1 MRLPR
6 CDSPTVGACR
16 AVVLRQPQKRNML
29 LNVHSYNSL
38 CYGTMPI
45 ADLVSKAAALGYAVL
60 PLTDMN
66 TTMGAADFVVECQR
80 KGVRPVL
87 GVEFRNGNEL
97 LYVALAKNNAG
108 FAELNRFLTQHNL
121 NKQPYPETAPDWEQ
135 VFVIYPFGKRKTA
148 QLNENEFLGVRFSQ
162 LTKLYNCESFDKLV
176 AMQPVTFADADD
188 FQLHKCIRTIDEN
201 VLISRLEPAACAAP
215 DEILLSPERL
225 KTTFALYPQ
234 LIEHAERILEQCEI
248 NLDNSVKNK
257 RTFTGN
263 TYDDLELLRQKAFE
277 GMLYRYGTA
286 NKTAYRRVEKELDI
300 IERMGFCAYFL
311 IAWEIVQFA
320 IEQGFYHVGRG
331 SGANSVVAYCLK
343 ITDVDPIELDLYFE
357 RFLNPM
363 RSSPPDFDLDFSW
376 RDRDKVIKHIFDQYG
391 AEHVALLG
399 ATVTFQ
405 ESSICRELGKVFG
418 LPKGEIEQM
427 ERNPSAF
434 AQQSEIG
441 RNILTIAE
449 RIHDFPRQRSIHAGG
464 VLITEQPITDFAALD
479 LPPKGFPTTQYD
491 MYSAEKVGLVKIDI
505 LSQRGIAHIREAV
518 EMVERNRGV
527 HIDIHQVNALKED
540 ELVKRQLLKAETCGC
555 FYIESPGMRGLLRKL
570 RCSDYK
576 TLVAAS
582 SIIRPGVAHSGMM
595 REYIHRFHHPETVDY
610 KHPILKE
617 LLAETYGV
625 MIYQE
630 DVLKVGHYF
639 AGLDLAE
646 ADVLRRMMGHKMR
659 DKFEF
664 EQVTK
669 RFFDNCKAKGYP
681 DALVQELWRQI
692 ESFSGYSFSKA
703 HSASYAV
710 ESYQSLYL
718 KSHYPLEFQVAV
730 INNFGGFYQ
739 TWFYFN
745 EARRMGA
752 NIHLPCVNRSSYLTT
767 LNGRT
772 IFMGFVH
779 LQGLEQRFVERFI
792 AEREAR
798 GPFASLDDFVSR
810 VPFSLE
816 QLILLIRGGAFGF
829 TKKTK
834 AELLWQAHLNKS
846 QAKKEQPETLFKLE
860 NQHFEFPD
868 FKTSALQNAYDEIEL
883 YGFPVSLTWFDLLKT
898 NFRGELMAC
907 QMLHFVGQRYRML
920 GKLVTVKNF
929 RTCKGEP
936 MALATFVDA
945 TGEAFDTVLFPQVL
959 KAWPFHGDGVYL
971 LLGKITEEFG
981 QPSLEVEKMG
991 RLDYNTLE

>member
-1 MRLPR
+1 MI
-6 CDSPTVGACR
+6 A
-16 AVVLRQPQKRNML
+16 
-29 LNVHSYNSL
+29 VHSYNSL
-38 CYGTMPI
+38 CYGTIPI
-45 ADLVSKAAALGYAVL
+45 ADLVGRPAALGYDVV
-60 PLTDMN
+60 PLTDNN
-66 TTMGAADFVVECQR
+66 TTMGAADFVVECGR
-80 KGVRPVL
+80 KGVQPVL

-135 VFVIYPFGKRKTA
+135 VFVIYPFGKRKPNLLKA
-148 QLNENEFLGVRFSQ
+148 NEFLGVRFSQ
-162 LTKLYNCESFDKLV
+162 LTKLYNCESFEKLV
-176 AMQPVTFADADD
+176 AMQPVTFAEADD
-188 FQLHKCIRTIDEN
+188 FQLHQCMRAIDEN

-234 LIEHAERILEQCEI
+234 LIENTERILEECEI

-257 RTFTGN
+257 RTYTSN
-263 TYDDLELLRQKAFE
+263 VYDDRELLRKLAFD
-277 GMLYRYGTA
+277 GMAYRYGLHDK
-286 NKTAYRRVEKELDI
+286 NAYRRIEKELDI

-311 IAWEIVQFA
+311 IAWDIVRFA
-320 IEQGFYHVGRG
+320 IRQGFYHVGRG

-376 RDRDKVIKHIFDQYG
+376 RDRDKIIQYIFDKYG
-391 AEHVALLG
+391 PDHVALLS

-405 ESSICRELGKVFG
+405 DNSLCRELGKVFG
-418 LPKGEIEQM
+418 LPKGEIDQM
-427 ERNPSAF
+427 ERNPAAF
-434 AQQSEIG
+434 AQQSAIG
-441 RNILTIAE
+441 RNILAIAE
-449 RIHDFPRQRSIHAGG
+449 RIRDFPRQRSIHAGG
-464 VLITEQPITDFAALD
+464 VLITEEPITNFAALD

-491 MYSAEKVGLVKIDI
+491 MYSAEKLGFEKIDI

-518 EMVERNRGV
+518 EMVERSRGV
-527 HIDIHQVNALKED
+527 RIDIHQINALKQD
-540 ELVKRQLLKAETCGC
+540 ELIKRQLLKAETCGC

-595 REYIHRFHHPETVDY
+595 REYVNRFHHPDTVDY
-610 KHPILKE
+610 KHPVLKE

-659 DKFEF
+659 DKTEF

-681 DALVQELWRQI
+681 DDLVRELWRQI

-752 NIHLPCVNRSSYLTT
+752 KIHLPCINRSDYLTT

-779 LQGLEQRFVERFI
+779 LQGLEQQFVERFL
-792 AEREAR
+792 AERSAR
-798 GPFASLDDFVSR
+798 GPFASLENFISR
-810 VPFSLE
+810 VSFKIE
-816 QLILLIRGGAFGF
+816 QLVLLIRGGAFDF

-834 AELLWQAHLNKS
+834 SELLWQAHLSKS
-846 QAKKEQPETLFKLE
+846 DGKKEQPETLFQLE

-868 FKTSALQNAYDEIEL
+868 FKTNALQNAYDEMEL
-883 YGFPVSLTWFDLLKT
+883 YGFPVTLTWFDLLKT

-907 QMLHFVGQRYRML
+907 QMLNFVGKRYRML

-929 RTCKGEP
+929 RTSKGEP
-936 MALATFVDA
+936 MALATFIDA
-945 TGEAFDTVLFPQVL
+945 TGEAFDTVLFPQVF
-959 KAWPFHGDGVYL
+959 KNYPFQGDGVYL
-971 LLGKITEEFG
+971 LLGKVTEEFG
-981 QPSLEVEKMG
+981 QASLQVEKME
-991 RLDYNTLE
+991 RLGYKALC

>member
-1 MRLPR
+1 
-6 CDSPTVGACR
+6 
-16 AVVLRQPQKRNML
+16 
-29 LNVHSYNSL
+29 
-38 CYGTMPI
+38 MPI
-45 ADLVSKAAALGYAVL
+45 AELVTKAAALGYAVL
-60 PLTDMN
+60 PLTDIN
-66 TTMGAADFVVECQR
+66 TTMGAADFVFDCQK
-80 KGVRPVL
+80 KGIRPVI
-87 GVEFRNGNEL
+87 GAEFRNGNEL
-97 LYVALAKNNAG
+97 LYVALAKNDRG

-121 NKQPYPETAPDWEQ
+121 TKQPFPEIAPDWEQ
-135 VFVIYPFGKRKTA
+135 VFVIYPFGKRKPNM
-148 QLNENEFLGVRFSQ
+148 LKVNEFLGVRFSQ
-162 LTKLYNCESFDKLV
+162 LTKLYNCESFEKLV
-176 AMQPVTFADADD
+176 AMQPVTFAEEGD
-188 FQLHKCIRTIDEN
+188 FQLHQCMRAIDEN
-201 VLISRLEPAACAAP
+201 VLISRLEPTSCAAP
-215 DEILLSPERL
+215 DEIFLPVERL

-234 LIEHAERILEQCEI
+234 LVENAERILDECEI
-248 NLDNSVKNK
+248 TMNASVKNK
-257 RTFTGN
+257 RTFMGN
-263 TYDDLELLRQKAFE
+263 VYDDMELLRQKAFE
-277 GMLYRYGTA
+277 GMIYRYGTT
-286 NKTAYRRVEKELDI
+286 NKNAYRRIEKELDI

-311 IAWEIVQFA
+311 IASDIVDYA
-320 IEQGFYHVGRG
+320 MSQGFYHVGRG

-376 RDRDKVIKHIFDQYG
+376 RDRDKVIAYVFEKFG
-391 AEHVALLG
+391 REHVALLG

-405 ESSICRELGKVFG
+405 ENSLCRELGKVFG
-418 LPKGEIEQM
+418 LPKSEIDQM
-427 ERNPSAF
+427 ERNPQAYIC
-434 AQQSEIG
+434 QSEIG
-441 RNILTIAE
+441 RNILALAE
-449 RIHDFPRQRSIHAGG
+449 RLRDFPRQRSIHAGG
-464 VLITEQPITDFAALD
+464 VLITESPITDYTALD

-491 MYSAEKVGLVKIDI
+491 MYSAEKVGLIKIDI
-505 LSQRGIAHIREAV
+505 LSQRGIAHIRDAV
-518 EMVERNRGV
+518 EMVEHSRGIC
-527 HIDIHQVNALKED
+527 IDIHQINALKQD
-540 ELVKRQLLKAETCGC
+540 DLIRRQLLRAETCGC
-555 FYIESPGMRGLLRKL
+555 FYIESPAMRGLLRKL
-570 RCSDYK
+570 RCADYK

-582 SIIRPGVAHSGMM
+582 SIIRPGVARSGMM
-595 REYIHRFHHPETVDY
+595 REYINRFHHPETVDY
-610 KHPILKE
+610 KHPLLKE

-659 DKFEF
+659 DKSEF
-664 EQVTK
+664 EEVTK

-681 DALVQELWRQI
+681 DDLVRELWRQI

-752 NIHLPCVNRSSYLTT
+752 KIHLPCVNRSSYLTS

-779 LQGLEQRFVERFI
+779 LQGIEQQFVERFI
-792 AEREAR
+792 AEREAH
-798 GPFASLDDFVSR
+798 GPFTNLDNFIAR

-816 QLILLIRGGAFGF
+816 QLVLLIRGGAFDF

-846 QAKKEQPETLFKLE
+846 EGKKEQPETLFKLE
-860 NQHFEFPD
+860 NQYFEFPNFSID
-868 FKTSALQNAYDEIEL
+868 TLQNAYDEIEL

-898 NFRGELMAC
+898 KFRGELMAC
-907 QMLHFVGQRYRML
+907 QMLHFVGCHYRML
-920 GKLVTVKNF
+920 GKLVTVKYV
-929 RTCKGEP
+929 RTCKGET

-945 TGEAFDTVLFPQVL
+945 TGEAFDTVHFPKVL
-959 KAWPFHGDGVYL
+959 KTWPFQGDGVYL
-971 LLGKITEEFG
+971 LLGKVTEEFG
-981 QPSLEVEKMG
+981 QPSLEVEKME
-991 RLDYNTLE
+991 RLGYKVMQ

>member
-1 MRLPR
+1 
-6 CDSPTVGACR
+6 
-16 AVVLRQPQKRNML
+16 
-29 LNVHSYNSL
+29 
-38 CYGTMPI
+38 MPI
-45 ADLVSKAAALGYAVL
+45 ADLVGKAAAMGYSVL
-60 PLTDMN
+60 PLTDIN
-66 TTMGAADFVVECQR
+66 TTMGVADFVVECQR
-80 KGVRPVL
+80 KGVRPVV
-87 GVEFRNGNEL
+87 GVEVRNGNEL
-97 LYVALAKNNAG
+97 LYVALAKNNVG
-108 FAELNRFLTQHNL
+108 FAELNRFLTHHNL
-121 NKQPYPETAPDWEQ
+121 TKQPFPEIAPAWEQ
-135 VFVIYPFGKRKTA
+135 IFVIYPFGKRKPN
-148 QLNENEFLGVRFSQ
+148 LLKENEFLGVRFSQ
-162 LTKLYNCESFDKLV
+162 LTKLYNCKSFGKLV
-176 AMQPVTFADADD
+176 AMQPVTFAEEVD
-188 FQLHKCIRTIDEN
+188 FQLHQCMRAIDEN
-201 VLISRLEPAACAAP
+201 VLISRLEPTSCASP
-215 DEILLSPERL
+215 DEIILPIERL
-225 KTTFALYPQ
+225 KTTYALYPQ
-234 LIEHAERILEQCEI
+234 LIENAEHILNECEI
-248 NLDNSVKNK
+248 NMDADVKNK

-263 TYDDLELLRQKAFE
+263 VYDDRELLHQKAFE
-277 GMLYRYGTA
+277 GMIYRYGTR
-286 NKTAYRRVEKELDI
+286 NKNAYRRIEKELEI

-320 IEQGFYHVGRG
+320 IKQGFYHVGRG

-357 RFLNPM
+357 RFLNPK

-376 RDRDKVIKHIFDQYG
+376 RDRDQVIAHIFEKYG
-391 AEHVALLG
+391 QEHVALLG

-405 ESSICRELGKVFG
+405 SNSLCRELGKVFG
-418 LPKGEIEQM
+418 LPKGEIDQM
-427 ERNPSAF
+427 ERNPEVF
-434 AQQSEIG
+434 ARQSEIG
-441 RNILTIAE
+441 RQILAIAE
-449 RIHDFPRQRSIHAGG
+449 RLRDFPRQRSIHAGG
-464 VLITEQPITDFAALD
+464 VLVTEKPITDFAALD

-518 EMVERNRGV
+518 EMVEHNQGIR
-527 HIDIHQVNALKED
+527 IDIHQINALKED

-555 FYIESPGMRGLLRKL
+555 FYIESPGMRSLLRKL

-595 REYIHRFHHPETVDY
+595 REYVNRFHHPDTVDY
-610 KHPILKE
+610 KHPLLKE
-617 LLAETYGV
+617 LLSETYGV

-664 EQVTK
+664 EVVK
-669 RFFDNCKAKGYP
+669 RRFFDNCKARGYP
-681 DALVQELWRQI
+681 DDLVCELWRQI

-752 NIHLPCVNRSSYLTT
+752 KVHLPCINRSSYSTT
-767 LNGRT
+767 LKGRT

-779 LQGLEQRFVERFI
+779 LQGLEQHFVERFL

-798 GPFASLDDFVSR
+798 GPFASLEDFMARVS
-810 VPFSLE
+810 FTLE
-816 QLILLIRGGAFGF
+816 QLVLLIRGGAFGF
-829 TKKTK
+829 TKKPK

-846 QAKKEQPETLFKLE
+846 DGKKEQPETLFQLE

-868 FKTSALQNAYDEIEL
+868 FSVNALQNAYDEIEL

-898 NFRGELMAC
+898 KFRGELMAC
-907 QMLHFVGQRYRML
+907 QMLHFVGQHYRML

-929 RTCKGEP
+929 RTCKGDP
-936 MALATFVDA
+936 MALATFIDA
-945 TGEAFDTVLFPQVL
+945 TGEAFDTVHFPQTL
-959 KAWPFHGDGVYL
+959 KQWPFQGDGVYL
-971 LLGKITEEFG
+971 LLGKVTEEFG

-991 RLDYNTLE
+991 RLEYKELG

>member
-1 MRLPR
+1 
-6 CDSPTVGACR
+6 
-16 AVVLRQPQKRNML
+16 ML
-29 LNVHSYNSL
+29 IAVHSYNSL

-45 ADLVSKAAALGYAVL
+45 ADLVSKAAALGYDAL
-60 PLTDMN
+60 PLTDIN
-66 TTMGAADFVVECQR
+66 TTMGAADFVVECQK
-80 KGVRPVL
+80 KGVRPVV

-97 LYVALAKNNAG
+97 LYVTLAKNNAG
-108 FAELNRFLTQHNL
+108 FAELNRFLTQHNFS
-121 NKQPYPETAPDWEQ
+121 KQTYPEIAPDWEH
-135 VFVIYPFGKRKTA
+135 VFVVYPFGKRKHNT
-148 QLNENEFLGVRFSQ
+148 LKENEFLGVRFSQ
-162 LTKLYNCESFDKLV
+162 LTKMYNCKSFEKMV
-176 AMQPVTFADADD
+176 AMQPVTFAEKEDFELHQCMRAIDD
-188 FQLHKCIRTIDEN
+188 N
-201 VLISRLEPAACAAP
+201 VLISRLEPAVCAAP
-215 DEILLSPERL
+215 DEIFLPAERL

-234 LIEHAERILEQCEI
+234 LIENAERILNACEI
-248 NLDNSVKNK
+248 NLDNSVKSK
-257 RTFTGN
+257 RCFMDN
-263 TYDDLELLRQKAFE
+263 VYDDLELLRQKAFE
-277 GMLYRYGTA
+277 GMLYRYGTT
-286 NKTAYRRVEKELDI
+286 NKKAYRRIEKELDI

-311 IAWEIVQFA
+311 IASDIVDFA
-320 IEQGFYHVGRG
+320 MKQGFYHVGRG

-357 RFLNPM
+357 RFLNPK

-376 RDRDKVIKHIFDQYG
+376 RDRDKVIAYIFEKYG
-391 AEHVALLG
+391 REHVALLG

-405 ESSICRELGKVFG
+405 DNSLCRELGKVFG
-418 LPKGEIEQM
+418 LPKGEIDQM
-427 ERNPSAF
+427 ERNPKEF
-434 AQQSEIG
+434 AQQYFIG
-441 RNILTIAE
+441 QQILSFAE
-449 RIHDFPRQRSIHAGG
+449 RLHDFPCQRSIHAGG
-464 VLITEQPITDFAALD
+464 VLITENPITDFAALD

-491 MYSAEKVGLVKIDI
+491 MYSAEKVGLDKMDI
-505 LSQRGIAHIREAV
+505 LSQRGIAHIRDAV

-527 HIDIHQVNALKED
+527 RIDIHQINALKQD
-540 ELVKRQLLKAETCGC
+540 EMIRRQLLKAETCGC
-555 FYIESPGMRGLLRKL
+555 FYIESPAMRGLLRKL
-570 RCSDYK
+570 CCSDYK

-582 SIIRPGVAHSGMM
+582 SIIRPGVAKSGMM
-595 REYIHRFHHPETVDY
+595 REYVNRFHHPETVDY

-659 DKFEF
+659 DKSEF
-664 EQVTK
+664 EEVKQ
-669 RFFDNCKAKGYP
+669 RFFDNCKAKDYP
-681 DALVQELWRQI
+681 DDLVLELWRQI

-752 NIHLPCVNRSSYLTT
+752 KIHLPCVNRSSYLTT

-779 LQGLEQRFVERFI
+779 LQGLEQHFVEHFL

-798 GPFASLDDFVSR
+798 GPFAGLEDFMAR
-810 VPFSLE
+810 VPFTLE
-816 QLILLIRGGAFGF
+816 QLVLLIRGGAFDF
-829 TKKTK
+829 TKKPK

-846 QAKKEQPETLFKLE
+846 DGKKEQPETLFQME

-868 FKTSALQNAYDEIEL
+868 FRINALQNAYDEIEL
-883 YGFPVSLTWFDLLKT
+883 YGFPVTLSWFDLLKT
-898 NFRGELMAC
+898 KFRGELMAC
-907 QMLHFVGQRYRML
+907 QMLNFVGSHYRML
-920 GKLVTVKNF
+920 GKLVTVKYV
-929 RTCKGEP
+929 RTCKGDQ
-936 MALATFVDA
+936 MALGTFVDV
-945 TGEAFDTVLFPQVL
+945 TGEAFDTVHFPQVL
-959 KAWPFHGDGVYL
+959 KAWPFQGDGVYL
-971 LLGKITEEFG
+971 LLGKVTEEFG
-981 QPSLEVEKMG
+981 QPSLEVEKMS
-991 RLDYNTLE
+991 RLGYKVLQ

>member
-1 MRLPR
+1 
-6 CDSPTVGACR
+6 
-16 AVVLRQPQKRNML
+16 ML

-45 ADLVSKAAALGYAVL
+45 ADLVAKAAAMGYSIL
-60 PLTDMN
+60 PLTDIN
-66 TTMGAADFVVECQR
+66 TTMGVADFVVECQR
-80 KGVRPVL
+80 KGVRPVV
-87 GVEFRNGNEL
+87 GVEIRNGNEL
-97 LYVALAKNNAG
+97 LYVALAKNNKG
-108 FAELNRFLTQHNL
+108 FAELNRFLTQHNFS
-121 NKQPYPETAPDWEQ
+121 KQPYPGAAPGWEN
-135 VFVIYPFGKRKTA
+135 VFVIYPFGKRKHSALKT
-148 QLNENEFLGVRFSQ
+148 NEFLGVRFSQ
-162 LTKLYNCESFDKLV
+162 LTKMYNCKSFEKMV
-176 AMQPVTFADADD
+176 AMQPVTFVEEAD
-188 FQLHKCIRTIDEN
+188 FELHQCMRAIDEN
-201 VLISRLEPAACAAP
+201 VLISRLEPSACAAP
-215 DEILLSPERL
+215 DEILLPAQRL

-234 LIEHAERILEQCEI
+234 LIENAEQLLDQCEI
-248 NLDNSVKNK
+248 GLDGNAKSK
-257 RTFTGN
+257 RCFTGN
-263 TYDDLELLRQKAFE
+263 AYDDRELLRKLAFD
-277 GMLYRYGTA
+277 GMSYRYGTS
-286 NKTAYRRVEKELDI
+286 NKTVYRRIEKELDI
-300 IERMGFCAYFL
+300 IERMDFCAYFL

-320 IEQGFYHVGRG
+320 MKQGFYHVGRG

-376 RDRDKVIKHIFDQYG
+376 RDRDQVIAHVLKKYG
-391 AEHVALLG
+391 PKHVALLG

-405 ESSICRELGKVFG
+405 DNSLYRELGKVFG
-418 LPKGEIEQM
+418 LPKGEIDQM
-427 ERNPSAF
+427 ERNPKEF
-434 AQQSEIG
+434 ARQYFIGQQ
-441 RNILTIAE
+441 ILSFAE
-449 RIHDFPRQRSIHAGG
+449 RIRDFPRQRSIHAGG
-464 VLITEQPITDFAALD
+464 VLITESPITDYVALD

-491 MYSAEKVGLVKIDI
+491 MYSAEKIGLVKMDI
-505 LSQRGIAHIREAV
+505 LSQRGIAHIRDAV
-518 EMVERNRGV
+518 EMVERNQGIQ
-527 HIDIHQVNALKED
+527 IDIHQINALKED

-555 FYIESPGMRGLLRKL
+555 FYIESPGMRSLLRKL

-595 REYIHRFHHPETVDY
+595 REYVNRFHHPDTVDY
-610 KHPILKE
+610 RHPLLKE
-617 LLAETYGV
+617 LLSETYGV

-664 EQVTK
+664 EIVK
-669 RFFDNCKAKGYP
+669 RRFFDNCKSRGYP
-681 DALVQELWRQI
+681 DDLVCELWRQI

-718 KSHYPLEFQVAV
+718 KRHYPLEFQVAV

-752 NIHLPCVNRSSYLTT
+752 KVHLPCVNRSDYLTT

-779 LQGLEQRFVERFI
+779 LQGLEQHFVERFL

-798 GPFASLDDFVSR
+798 GPFASLEDFMARVS
-810 VPFSLE
+810 FTLE
-816 QLILLIRGGAFGF
+816 QLVLLIRGGAFGF
-829 TKKTK
+829 TKKSK

-846 QAKKEQPETLFKLE
+846 DGKKEQPETLFQLE

-868 FKTSALQNAYDEIEL
+868 FSVNALQNAYDEIEL

-898 NFRGELMAC
+898 KFRGELMAC

-920 GKLVTVKNF
+920 GKLVTVKNI
-929 RTCKGEP
+929 RTCKGDP
-936 MALATFVDA
+936 MALATFIDA
-945 TGEAFDTVLFPQVL
+945 TGEAFDTVHFPQTL
-959 KAWPFHGDGVYL
+959 KQWPFQGDGIYL

-981 QPSLEVEKMG
+981 HPSLEVEKMA
-991 RLDYNTLE
+991 RLEYEELD

>member
-1 MRLPR
+1 
-6 CDSPTVGACR
+6 
-16 AVVLRQPQKRNML
+16 
-29 LNVHSYNSL
+29 
-38 CYGTMPI
+38 MPI
-45 ADLVSKAAALGYAVL
+45 ADLVKKATAMGYTTL
-60 PLTDMN
+60 PLTDIN
-66 TTMGAADFVVECQR
+66 TTMGVADFVFECQK
-80 KGVRPVL
+80 KGIRPVV
-87 GVEFRNGNEL
+87 GVEVRNGNEL

-121 NKQPYPETAPDWEQ
+121 TKQPYPELAPEWND
-135 VFVIYPFGKRKTA
+135 VFVIYPFGKRRQN
-148 QLNENEFLGVRFSQ
+148 QLKANEYLGVRFSQ
-162 LTKLYNCESFDKLV
+162 LTKMFACESFEKLV
-176 AMQPVTFADADD
+176 AMQPVTFAEKAD
-188 FQLHKCIRTIDEN
+188 FELHQCMRAIDGN
-201 VLISRLEPAACAAP
+201 VLISRLDPKACAAP
-215 DEILLSPERL
+215 DEILLPAERL
-225 KTTFALYPQ
+225 RTTYALYPQ
-234 LIEHAERILEQCEI
+234 LIENAEGILEECEI
-248 NLDNSVKNK
+248 NIDASVKSK
-257 RTFTGN
+257 RCFTGN
-263 TYDDLELLRQKAFE
+263 AYDDRELLHKLAFD
-277 GMLYRYGTA
+277 GMAYRYGTS
-286 NKTAYRRVEKELDI
+286 NKTAYRRIEKELDI
-300 IERMGFCAYFL
+300 IEQKGFCAYFL

-320 IEQGFYHVGRG
+320 TKQGFYHVGRG

-357 RFLNPM
+357 RFLNPK

-376 RDRDKVIKHIFDQYG
+376 KDRDTVIAHIFERYG
-391 AEHVALLG
+391 QEHVALLG

-405 ESSICRELGKVFG
+405 DNSLCRELGKVFG
-418 LPKGEIEQM
+418 LPKGEIDQM
-427 ERNPSAF
+427 ERNPKAF
-434 AQQSEIG
+434 AQQYFIG
-441 RNILTIAE
+441 QQILSFAE
-449 RIHDFPRQRSIHAGG
+449 RLHDFPRQRSIHAGG
-464 VLITEQPITDFAALD
+464 VLVTEQPVTDFAALD

-491 MYSAEKVGLVKIDI
+491 MYSAEKIGFVKMDI
-505 LSQRGIAHIREAV
+505 LSQRGIAHIRDAV
-518 EMVERNRGV
+518 EMVERSRGIR
-527 HIDIHQVNALKED
+527 IDIHQINALKQD
-540 ELVKRQLLKAETCGC
+540 ELIRRQLLKAETCGC
-555 FYIESPGMRGLLRKL
+555 FYIESPAMRGLLRKL

-582 SIIRPGVAHSGMM
+582 SIIRPGVARSGMM
-595 REYIHRFHHPETVDY
+595 REYIHRFHHPESVDY
-610 KHPILKE
+610 KHPLLKE

-639 AGLDLAE
+639 AGLDLAD

-659 DKFEF
+659 DKSEF
-664 EQVTK
+664 EEVTK

-681 DALVQELWRQI
+681 DALVSELWRQI

-752 NIHLPCVNRSSYLTT
+752 KVHLPCVNRSSYLTT

-779 LQGLEQRFVERFI
+779 LQGLEQHFVERFL

-798 GPFASLDDFVSR
+798 GPFASLDDFMAR
-810 VPFSLE
+810 VPFTLE
-816 QLILLIRGGAFGF
+816 QLVLLIRGGAFGF
-829 TKKTK
+829 TKKPK

-846 QAKKEQPETLFKLE
+846 QGKKEQPETLFRLE

-868 FKTSALQNAYDEIEL
+868 FTTNVLQNAYDEIEL

-898 NFRGELMAC
+898 RFRGELMAS
-907 QMLHFVGQRYRML
+907 QMLHFVGKSYRML
-920 GKLVTVKNF
+920 GKLVTVKYV
-929 RTCKGEP
+929 RTCKGDT
-936 MALATFVDA
+936 MALGTFVDV
-945 TGEAFDTVLFPQVL
+945 TGEAFDTVHFPQVL
-959 KAWPFHGDGVYL
+959 KSWPFQGDGVYL
-971 LLGKITEEFG
+971 LLGKVTEEFG

-991 RLDYNTLE
+991 RMGYQPNPSACD

>member
-1 MRLPR
+1 
-6 CDSPTVGACR
+6 
-16 AVVLRQPQKRNML
+16 ML

-45 ADLVSKAAALGYAVL
+45 ADLVTKAAAMGYAVL
-60 PLTDMN
+60 PLTDIN

-80 KGVRPVL
+80 KGIRPVV
-87 GVEFRNGNEL
+87 GVEVRNGNEL

-108 FAELNRFLTQHNL
+108 FAELNRFLTRHNL
-121 NKQPYPETAPDWEQ
+121 SKQSYPETAPDWEQ
-135 VFVIYPFGKRKTA
+135 VFVIYPFGKRK
-148 QLNENEFLGVRFSQ
+148 QNLLKENEFLGIRFSQ
-162 LTKLYNCESFDKLV
+162 LTKLYNCESFEKLV
-176 AMQPVTFADADD
+176 AMQPVTFAEEGD
-188 FQLHKCIRTIDEN
+188 FQLHQCMRAIDEN
-201 VLISRLEPAACAAP
+201 VLISRLDSTACAAP
-215 DEILLSPERL
+215 DEILLPIERL
-225 KTTFALYPQ
+225 RTTFALYPQ
-234 LIEHAERILEQCEI
+234 LIENAEHILNECEI
-248 NLDNSVKNK
+248 NLDADVKNK
-257 RTFTGN
+257 H
-263 TYDDLELLRQKAFE
+263 TYTDNVFDDRELLRQKAFE
-277 GMLYRYGTA
+277 GMIYRYGTRSK
-286 NKTAYRRVEKELDI
+286 NAYRRIEKELDI
-300 IERMGFCAYFL
+300 IEKMGFCAYFL
-311 IAWEIVQFA
+311 IAWDIVCFA
-320 IEQGFYHVGRG
+320 MKQGFYHVGRG

-357 RFLNPM
+357 RFLNPK

-376 RDRDKVIKHIFDQYG
+376 KDRDQVIAYIFNKYG
-391 AEHVALLG
+391 KEYVALLG

-405 ESSICRELGKVFG
+405 SNSLCRELGKVFG
-418 LPKGEIEQM
+418 LPKGEIDLM
-427 ERNPSAF
+427 ERNPEAF
-434 AQQSEIG
+434 ARQSEIG
-441 RNILTIAE
+441 RQILAIAE
-449 RIHDFPRQRSIHAGG
+449 RLRDFPQQRSIHAGG
-464 VLITEQPITDFAALD
+464 VLITEEPITNYAALD

-491 MYSAEKVGLVKIDI
+491 MYSAEKVGLIKIDI

-518 EMVERNRGV
+518 EMVERSRGLR
-527 HIDIHQVNALKED
+527 IDIHQINALKQD
-540 ELVKRQLLKAETCGC
+540 ELIRRQLLKAETCGC
-555 FYIESPGMRGLLRKL
+555 FYIESPAMRGLLRKL

-582 SIIRPGVAHSGMM
+582 SIIRPGVAKSGMM
-595 REYIHRFHHPETVDY
+595 REYINRFHHPETVDY
-610 KHPILKE
+610 KHPVLKE

-659 DKFEF
+659 DKSEF
-664 EQVTK
+664 EEVTK

-681 DALVQELWRQI
+681 DDLVRELWRQI

-752 NIHLPCVNRSSYLTT
+752 KIHLPCVNRSDYLTA

-779 LQGLEQRFVERFI
+779 LQGIEQQFVERFV
-792 AEREAR
+792 AERKAH
-798 GPFASLDDFVSR
+798 GPFISLENFIAR

-816 QLILLIRGGAFGF
+816 QLVLLIRGGAFSF

-846 QAKKEQPETLFKLE
+846 EGKKEQPETLFELE
-860 NQHFEFPD
+860 NQHFEFPS
-868 FKTSALQNAYDEIEL
+868 FSVNALQNAYDEIEL

-898 NFRGELMAC
+898 KFRGELMAS
-907 QMLHFVGQRYRML
+907 QMLHFVGSHYRML
-920 GKLVTVKNF
+920 GKLVTVKYV
-929 RTCKGEP
+929 RTCKGDT
-936 MALATFVDA
+936 MALGTFVDV
-945 TGEAFDTVLFPQVL
+945 TGEAFDTVHFPQTL
-959 KAWPFHGDGVYL
+959 KAWPFQGDGVYL
-971 LLGKITEEFG
+971 LLGKVTEEFG

-991 RLDYNTLE
+991 RLEYKELG

>member
-1 MRLPR
+1 
-6 CDSPTVGACR
+6 
-16 AVVLRQPQKRNML
+16 
-29 LNVHSYNSL
+29 
-38 CYGTMPI
+38 MPI
-45 ADLVSKAAALGYAVL
+45 AELVSKAAAMGYAAL
-60 PLTDMN
+60 PLTDIN

-80 KGVRPVL
+80 KGMRPVV
-87 GVEFRNGNEL
+87 GVEVRNGNEL

-121 NKQPYPETAPDWEQ
+121 TKQPYPETAPDWEN
-135 VFVIYPFGKRKTA
+135 VFVLYPFGKRCQKHLKA
-148 QLNENEFLGVRFSQ
+148 NEYLGVRFSQ
-162 LTKLYNCESFDKLV
+162 MTKLFACESFDKLV
-176 AMQPVTFADADD
+176 AMQPVTFAEESD
-188 FQLHKCIRTIDEN
+188 FELHQCMRAIDEN
-201 VLISRLEPAACAAP
+201 VLISRLEPSACAAP
-215 DEILLSPERL
+215 DEILLPAERL

-234 LIEHAERILEQCEI
+234 LIENAERLLEQCEI

-257 RTFTGN
+257 RTYTGN
-263 TYDDLELLRQKAFE
+263 VYDDRELLRKLAFD
-277 GMLYRYGTA
+277 GMAYRYGLHDK
-286 NKTAYRRVEKELDI
+286 NAYRRIEKELDI

-311 IAWEIVQFA
+311 IAWDIVRYA
-320 IEQGFYHVGRG
+320 MSQGFYHVGRG

-357 RFLNPM
+357 RFLNPK

-376 RDRDKVIKHIFDQYG
+376 RDRDKVIAHIFEKYG

-405 ESSICRELGKVFG
+405 DNSLCRELGKVFG
-418 LPKGEIEQM
+418 LPKGEIDQM
-427 ERNPSAF
+427 ERNPEAF

-441 RNILTIAE
+441 RNILALSH
-449 RIHDFPRQRSIHAGG
+449 RLRDFPRQRSIHAGG
-464 VLITEQPITDFAALD
+464 VLITENLITDFAALD

-491 MYSAEKVGLVKIDI
+491 MYSSEKVGLIKIDV
-505 LSQRGIAHIREAV
+505 LSQRGIAHIRDAV
-518 EMVERNRGV
+518 EMVEHSRGLR
-527 HIDIHQVNALKED
+527 IDIHQINALKQD
-540 ELVKRQLLKAETCGC
+540 ELIRRQLLKAETCGC

-595 REYIHRFHHPETVDY
+595 REYVNRFHHPENVDY
-610 KHPILKE
+610 KHPVLKE

-630 DVLKVGHYF
+630 DVLKVGHCF

-659 DKFEF
+659 DKTEF
-664 EQVTK
+664 EAVKQC
-669 RFFDNCKAKGYP
+669 FFDNCKAKGYS
-681 DALVQELWRQI
+681 DDLVRELWRQI
-692 ESFSGYSFSKA
+692 ESFSGYSFCKA

-752 NIHLPCVNRSSYLTT
+752 KIHLPCVNRSDYLTT

-779 LQGLEQRFVERFI
+779 LQGLEQQFVERFL
-792 AEREAR
+792 AERKAR
-798 GPFASLDDFVSR
+798 GAFTSLEDFISR
-810 VPFSLE
+810 VSFKIE
-816 QLILLIRGGAFGF
+816 QLVLLIRGGAFDF
-829 TKKTK
+829 TRKPK

-860 NQHFEFPD
+860 NQHFEFPN
-868 FKTSALQNAYDEIEL
+868 FTTNILQNAFDEIEL

-898 NFRGELMAC
+898 KFRGELMAC
-907 QMLHFVGQRYRML
+907 QMLNFVGQRYRML

-929 RTCKGEP
+929 RTCKGDP
-936 MALATFVDA
+936 MALATFIDA
-945 TGEAFDTVLFPQVL
+945 TGEAFDTVHFPQTL
-959 KAWPFHGDGVYL
+959 KAWPFQGDGVYL
-971 LLGKITEEFG
+971 LLGKVTEEFG
-981 QPSLEVEKMG
+981 QPSLEVEKMA
-991 RLDYNTLE
+991 RLGYKTLQ

>member
-1 MRLPR
+1 MI
-6 CDSPTVGACR
+6 A
-16 AVVLRQPQKRNML
+16 
-29 LNVHSYNSL
+29 VHSYNSL
-38 CYGTMPI
+38 CYGTLPI
-45 ADLVSKAAALGYAVL
+45 ADLVGKAAAMGYSVL
-60 PLTDMN
+60 PLTDIN
-66 TTMGAADFVVECQR
+66 TTMGAADFVTECQR
-80 KGVRPVL
+80 KGIRPVM
-87 GVEFRNGNEL
+87 GVEVRNGNEL

-108 FAELNRFLTQHNL
+108 FAELNRFLTHHNL
-121 NKQPYPETAPDWEQ
+121 NKQPYPEIAPDWEQ
-135 VFVIYPFGKRKTA
+135 VFVIYPFGKQKSNS
-148 QLNENEFLGVRFSQ
+148 LKENEFLGVRFSQ
-162 LTKLYNCESFDKLV
+162 LTKLDNCESFEKLV
-176 AMQPVTFADADD
+176 AMQPVTFAEAED
-188 FQLHKCIRTIDEN
+188 FQLHQCMRAIDEN
-201 VLISRLEPAACAAP
+201 VLISRLEPAACAAE
-215 DEILLSPERL
+215 DEVFVSPEKL
-225 KTTFALYPQ
+225 KAAFALFPQ
-234 LIEHAERILEQCEI
+234 LLENAERILENCEI

-263 TYDDLELLRQKAFE
+263 VYDDRELLRKLAFD
-277 GMLYRYGTA
+277 GMFYRYGAA
-286 NKTAYRRVEKELDI
+286 NKTAYRRIEKELDI

-311 IAWEIVQFA
+311 IAWEIVKFA
-320 IEQGFYHVGRG
+320 MSQGFYHVGRG

-357 RFLNPM
+357 RFLNPK

-376 RDRDKVIKHIFDQYG
+376 RDRDKVIAHIFEKYG
-391 AEHVALLG
+391 QDHVALLG

-405 ESSICRELGKVFG
+405 SNSLCRELGKVFG
-418 LPKGEIEQM
+418 LPKGEIDQM
-427 ERNPSAF
+427 ERNPETFARQSAIG
-434 AQQSEIG
+434 QQILAISE
-441 RNILTIAE
+441 RLK
-449 RIHDFPRQRSIHAGG
+449 DFPRQRSIHAGG
-464 VLITEQPITDFAALD
+464 VLITEDPITNFAALD

-491 MYSAEKVGLVKIDI
+491 MYSAEKLGFEKIDI
-505 LSQRGIAHIREAV
+505 LSQRGIAHIRDAV
-518 EMVERNRGV
+518 EMVEQNRG
-527 HIDIHQVNALKED
+527 IRMDIHQINALKED
-540 ELVKRQLLKAETCGC
+540 ELVKQQLLKAETCGC

-595 REYIHRFHHPETVDY
+595 REYVNRFHHPENVDY
-610 KHPILKE
+610 KHPVLKE

-681 DALVQELWRQI
+681 DALVSELWRQI

-703 HSASYAV
+703 QSASYAV

-752 NIHLPCVNRSSYLTT
+752 KIHLPCVNRSDYLTT

-772 IFMGFVH
+772 VFMGFVH
-779 LQGLEQRFVERFI
+779 LQGLEQAFVERFL

-798 GPFASLDDFVSR
+798 GPFKSLEDFISR
-810 VPFSLE
+810 VSFKIE
-816 QLILLIRGGAFGF
+816 QLVLLIRGGAFGF
-829 TKKTK
+829 TQKTK

-846 QAKKEQPETLFKLE
+846 DGKKEQPETLFQLD
-860 NQHFEFPD
+860 NQHFEFPN
-868 FKTSALQNAYDEIEL
+868 FTTNALQNAYDEVEL
-883 YGFPVSLTWFDLLKT
+883 YGFPVTLTWFDMLKT
-898 NFRGELMAC
+898 NFRGELMAR
-907 QMLHFVGQRYRML
+907 QMLNFVGRRFRML
-920 GKLVTVKNF
+920 GKLVTVKNI

-936 MALATFVDA
+936 MALATFIDV
-945 TGEAFDTVLFPQVL
+945 TGEAFDTVHFPQVL
-959 KAWPFHGDGVYL
+959 KARPFQGDGVYL
-971 LLGKITEEFG
+971 LLGKVTEEFG
-981 QPSLEVEKMG
+981 QPSLQVEKMERMG
-991 RLDYNTLE
+991 YRF

>member
-1 MRLPR
+1 MIY
-6 CDSPTVGACR
+6 A
-16 AVVLRQPQKRNML
+16 
-29 LNVHSYNSL
+29 HSYNSL

-45 ADLVSKAAALGYAVL
+45 ADLVGKAAALGYAVL
-60 PLTDMN
+60 PLTDIN
-66 TTMGAADFVVECQR
+66 TTMGAADFVVECGR

-108 FAELNRFLTQHNL
+108 FAELNRFLTDHNKS
-121 NKQPYPETAPDWEQ
+121 KQPYPETAPDWEQ
-135 VFVIYPFGKRKTA
+135 VFVIYPFGKRKPT
-148 QLNENEFLGVRFSQ
+148 QLKENEFLGVRFSQ
-162 LTKLYNCESFDKLV
+162 LTKLYNCASFEKLV
-176 AMQPVTFADADD
+176 AMQPVTFAEADD
-188 FQLHKCIRTIDEN
+188 FQLHQCIRAIDEN

-215 DEILLSPERL
+215 DEILVSPERL

-234 LIEHAERILEQCEI
+234 LIENAERILEQCEI

-257 RTFTGN
+257 RTYTGN
-263 TYDDLELLRQKAFE
+263 VYDDRELLRKLAFD
-277 GMLYRYGTA
+277 GMAYRYGLH
-286 NKTAYRRVEKELDI
+286 NKNAYRRIEKELDI

-311 IAWEIVQFA
+311 IAWDIVKFA
-320 IEQGFYHVGRG
+320 IRQGFYHVGRG

-376 RDRDKVIKHIFDQYG
+376 RDRDKVIQYIFDKYG
-391 AEHVALLG
+391 TDHVALLG

-405 ESSICRELGKVFG
+405 DNSLCRELGKVFG
-418 LPKGEIEQM
+418 LPKGEIDQM
-427 ERNPSAF
+427 ERNPAAF

-441 RNILTIAE
+441 RNILAIAE
-449 RIHDFPRQRSIHAGG
+449 RIRDFPRQRSIHAGG
-464 VLITEQPITDFAALD
+464 VLITEEPITNFTALD

-491 MYSAEKVGLVKIDI
+491 MYSAEKVGLIKIDV

-518 EMVERNRGV
+518 EMVERSRGV
-527 HIDIHQVNALKED
+527 HIDIHQINVLKQD
-540 ELVKRQLLKAETCGC
+540 ELIKQQLLKAETCGC

-595 REYIHRFHHPETVDY
+595 REYVNRFHHPETVDY
-610 KHPILKE
+610 KHPVLKE

-639 AGLDLAE
+639 AGLNLAE

-681 DALVQELWRQI
+681 DDLVRELWRQI

-752 NIHLPCVNRSSYLTT
+752 KIHLPCVNRSDYLTT

-779 LQGLEQRFVERFI
+779 LQGLEQGFVERFLS
-792 AEREAR
+792 ERAAR
-798 GPFASLDDFVSR
+798 GPFTSLEDFVAR
-810 VPFSLE
+810 VSFKLE

-829 TKKTK
+829 TKKNK
-834 AELLWQAHLNKS
+834 AELLWQAHLSKS
-846 QAKKEQPETLFKLE
+846 DGKKEQPETLFQLE

-868 FKTSALQNAYDEIEL
+868 FKTNALQNAYDEMEL
-883 YGFPVSLTWFDLLKT
+883 YGFPVSMTWFDLLKT

-907 QMLHFVGQRYRML
+907 QMLNFVGQRYRML

-929 RTCKGEP
+929 RTCKGDP
-936 MALATFVDA
+936 MALATFIDA
-945 TGEAFDTVLFPQVL
+945 TGETFDTVLFPQTL
-959 KAWPFHGDGVYL
+959 KAWPFQGDGVYL
-971 LLGKITEEFG
+971 LLGKVTEEFG
-981 QPSLEVEKMG
+981 QATLQVEKMDKLG
-991 RLDYNTLE
+991 YKMLE

>member
-1 MRLPR
+1 
-6 CDSPTVGACR
+6 
-16 AVVLRQPQKRNML
+16 ML

-45 ADLVSKAAALGYAVL
+45 ADLVAKAAALGYAVL
-60 PLTDMN
+60 PLTDIN
-66 TTMGAADFVVECQR
+66 TTMGTADFVVECGR

-97 LYVALAKNNAG
+97 LYVALAKNNVG
-108 FAELNRFLTQHNL
+108 FSELNRFLTQHNL
-121 NKQPYPETAPDWEQ
+121 NKQPYPETAPDWEN
-135 VFVIYPFGKRKTA
+135 VFVIYPFGKRKPA
-148 QLNENEFLGVRFSQ
+148 QLKENEFLGVRFSQ
-162 LTKLYNCESFDKLV
+162 LTKLYNCESFEKLV
-176 AMQPVTFADADD
+176 TMQPVTFAEADD
-188 FQLHKCIRTIDEN
+188 FQLHQCMRAIDEN
-201 VLISRLEPAACAAP
+201 VLISRLEPAACATP

-234 LIEHAERILEQCEI
+234 LIENTECILDECEI
-248 NLDNSVKNK
+248 NLHNSVKNK
-257 RTFTGN
+257 RTYTGN
-263 TYDDLELLRQKAFE
+263 VYDDRELLRKLAFD
-277 GMLYRYGTA
+277 GMAYRYGLHDK
-286 NKTAYRRVEKELDI
+286 NAYRRIEKELDI

-311 IAWEIVQFA
+311 IAWEIVKFA
-320 IEQGFYHVGRG
+320 MSQGFYHVGRG

-357 RFLNPM
+357 RFLNPK

-376 RDRDKVIKHIFDQYG
+376 KDRDIIIKHIFDKYG
-391 AEHVALLG
+391 QDHVALLG

-405 ESSICRELGKVFG
+405 SNSLCRELGKVFG
-418 LPKGEIEQM
+418 LPKGEIDQM
-427 ERNPSAF
+427 ERNPATF

-441 RNILTIAE
+441 RNILAIAE
-449 RIHDFPRQRSIHAGG
+449 RIRDFPRQRSIHAGG
-464 VLITEQPITDFAALD
+464 VLITEEPITNYAALD

-518 EMVERNRGV
+518 EMVERSRGV
-527 HIDIHQVNALKED
+527 HIDIHQISALKQD
-540 ELVKRQLLKAETCGC
+540 ELIKWQLLKAETCGC

-595 REYIHRFHHPETVDY
+595 REYVNRFHHPDTVDY
-610 KHPILKE
+610 KHPLLKE

-659 DKFEF
+659 DKTEF

-681 DALVQELWRQI
+681 DDLVRELWRQI

-718 KSHYPLEFQVAV
+718 KSYYPLEFQVAV

-752 NIHLPCVNRSSYLTT
+752 KIHLPCVNRSDYLTT

-779 LQGLEQRFVERFI
+779 LQGLEQSFVERFL
-792 AEREAR
+792 AERAAR
-798 GPFASLDDFVSR
+798 GPFTSLENFIARVS
-810 VPFSLE
+810 FKIE
-816 QLILLIRGGAFGF
+816 QLILLIRGGAFNF

-834 AELLWQAHLNKS
+834 SELLWQAHLNKS
-846 QAKKEQPETLFKLE
+846 EGKKEQPETLFQLE

-868 FKTSALQNAYDEIEL
+868 FKINALQNAYDEIEL

-907 QMLHFVGQRYRML
+907 QMLNFVGQRYRML

-929 RTCKGEP
+929 RTCKGDP
-936 MALATFVDA
+936 MALATFIDA
-945 TGEAFDTVLFPQVL
+945 TGEAFDTVLFPQVF
-959 KAWPFHGDGVYL
+959 KNYPFQGDGVYL
-971 LLGKITEEFG
+971 LLCKVTEEFG
-981 QPSLEVEKMG
+981 QPSLEIEKMG
-991 RLDYNTLE
+991 RLGYKELE

>member
-1 MRLPR
+1 
-6 CDSPTVGACR
+6 
-16 AVVLRQPQKRNML
+16 ML
-29 LNVHSYNSL
+29 IAVHSYNSL

-45 ADLVSKAAALGYAVL
+45 ADLVSKAAAMGYAVL
-60 PLTDMN
+60 PLTDIN
-66 TTMGAADFVVECQR
+66 TTMGVADFVVECQR
-80 KGVRPVL
+80 KGVRPVV
-87 GVEFRNGNEL
+87 GVEVRNGNEL

-108 FAELNRFLTQHNL
+108 FAELNRFLTHHNL
-121 NKQPYPETAPDWEQ
+121 TKQPFPEIAPDWEQ
-135 VFVIYPFGKRKTA
+135 VFVIYPFGKRKPNV
-148 QLNENEFLGVRFSQ
+148 LKVNEFLGVRFSQ
-162 LTKLYNCESFDKLV
+162 LTKLYNCESFEKLV
-176 AMQPVTFADADD
+176 AMQPVTFAEEGD
-188 FQLHKCIRTIDEN
+188 FQLHQCMRAIDEN
-201 VLISRLEPAACAAP
+201 VLISRLEPTSCAAP
-215 DEILLSPERL
+215 DEILLPVERL

-234 LIEHAERILEQCEI
+234 LVENAERILDECEI
-248 NLDNSVKNK
+248 TMNASVKNK
-257 RTFTGN
+257 RTFMGN
-263 TYDDLELLRQKAFE
+263 VYDDMELLRQKAFE
-277 GMLYRYGTA
+277 GMIYRYGTT
-286 NKTAYRRVEKELDI
+286 NKNAYRRIEKELDI

-311 IAWEIVQFA
+311 IASDIVDYA
-320 IEQGFYHVGRG
+320 MSQGFYHVGRG

-376 RDRDKVIKHIFDQYG
+376 RDRDKVIAYVFEKFG
-391 AEHVALLG
+391 REHVALLG

-405 ESSICRELGKVFG
+405 ENSLCRELGKVFG
-418 LPKGEIEQM
+418 LPKSEIDQM
-427 ERNPSAF
+427 ERNPQAYIC
-434 AQQSEIG
+434 QSEIG
-441 RNILTIAE
+441 RNILALAE
-449 RIHDFPRQRSIHAGG
+449 RLRDFPRQRSIHAGG
-464 VLITEQPITDFAALD
+464 VLITESPITDYTALD

-491 MYSAEKVGLVKIDI
+491 MYSAEKVGLIKIDI
-505 LSQRGIAHIREAV
+505 LSQRGIAHIRDAV
-518 EMVERNRGV
+518 EMVEHSRGIC
-527 HIDIHQVNALKED
+527 IDIHQINALKQD
-540 ELVKRQLLKAETCGC
+540 DFIRRQLLRAETCGC
-555 FYIESPGMRGLLRKL
+555 FYIESPAMRGLLRKL
-570 RCSDYK
+570 RCADYK

-582 SIIRPGVAHSGMM
+582 SIIRPGVARSGMM
-595 REYIHRFHHPETVDY
+595 REYINRFHHPETVDY
-610 KHPILKE
+610 KHPLLKE

-659 DKFEF
+659 DKSEF
-664 EQVTK
+664 EEVTK

-681 DALVQELWRQI
+681 DDLVRELWRQI

-752 NIHLPCVNRSSYLTT
+752 KIHLPCVNRSSYLTS

-779 LQGLEQRFVERFI
+779 LQGIEQQFVERFI
-792 AEREAR
+792 AEREAH
-798 GPFASLDDFVSR
+798 GSFTNLDNFIAR

-816 QLILLIRGGAFGF
+816 QLVLLIRGGAFDF

-846 QAKKEQPETLFKLE
+846 EGKKEQPETLFKLE
-860 NQHFEFPD
+860 NQYFEFPNFSID
-868 FKTSALQNAYDEIEL
+868 TLQNAYDEIEL

-898 NFRGELMAC
+898 KFRGELMAC
-907 QMLHFVGQRYRML
+907 QMLHFVGCHYRML
-920 GKLVTVKNF
+920 GKLVTVKYV
-929 RTCKGEP
+929 RTCKGET

-945 TGEAFDTVLFPQVL
+945 TGEAFDTVHFPKVL
-959 KAWPFHGDGVYL
+959 KTWPFQGDGVYL
-971 LLGKITEEFG
+971 LLGKVTEEFG
-981 QPSLEVEKMG
+981 QPSLEVEKME
-991 RLDYNTLE
+991 RLGYKVMQ

>member
-1 MRLPR
+1 MI
-6 CDSPTVGACR
+6 A
-16 AVVLRQPQKRNML
+16 
-29 LNVHSYNSL
+29 VHSYNSL

-45 ADLVSKAAALGYAVL
+45 ADLVGKAAAMGYAVL
-60 PLTDMN
+60 PLTDIN
-66 TTMGAADFVVECQR
+66 TTMGVADFVVECQR
-80 KGVRPVL
+80 KGVRPVV
-87 GVEFRNGNEL
+87 GVEVRNGNEL

-121 NKQPYPETAPDWEQ
+121 TKQPFPEIAPDWEQ
-135 VFVIYPFGKRKTA
+135 VFVIYPFGKRKPNA
-148 QLNENEFLGVRFSQ
+148 LKENEFLGVRFSQ
-162 LTKLYNCESFDKLV
+162 LTKLYNCESFEKLI
-176 AMQPVTFADADD
+176 AMQPMTFAEADD
-188 FQLHKCIRTIDEN
+188 FQLHQCMRAIDEN
-201 VLISRLEPAACAAP
+201 VLISRLEPAACAGP
-215 DEILLSPERL
+215 DEILLPAERL

-234 LIEHAERILEQCEI
+234 LIENAERILDECEI

-257 RTFTGN
+257 RTFMGN
-263 TYDDLELLRQKAFE
+263 VYDDCELLRKLAFD
-277 GMLYRYGTA
+277 GMMYRYGAA
-286 NKTAYRRVEKELDI
+286 NKTAYRRIEKELDI

-311 IAWEIVQFA
+311 IAWEIVKFA
-320 IEQGFYHVGRG
+320 MSQGFYHVGRG

-376 RDRDKVIKHIFDQYG
+376 KDRDKVIEHIFEKYG
-391 AEHVALLG
+391 REHVALLG

-405 ESSICRELGKVFG
+405 GNSLCRELGKVYG
-418 LPKGEIEQM
+418 LPKGEIDQM
-427 ERNPSAF
+427 ERNPEAF
-434 AQQSEIG
+434 ARLSEIG
-441 RNILTIAE
+441 RQILAIAE
-449 RIHDFPRQRSIHAGG
+449 RLRDFPRQRSIHAGG
-464 VLITEQPITDFAALD
+464 VLITEEPITNFAALD

-491 MYSAEKVGLVKIDI
+491 MYSAEKLGFEKIDI

-518 EMVERNRGV
+518 EMVEHSQGV
-527 HIDIHQVNALKED
+527 RIDIHQINALKQD
-540 ELVKRQLLKAETCGC
+540 ELIKRQLLKAETCGC

-582 SIIRPGVAHSGMM
+582 SIIRPGVARSGMM
-595 REYIHRFHHPETVDY
+595 REYVNRFHHPETVDY
-610 KHPILKE
+610 KHPVLKE

-659 DKFEF
+659 DKTEF

-681 DALVQELWRQI
+681 DDLVRELWRQI

-752 NIHLPCVNRSSYLTT
+752 KIHLPCVNRSSYLTT

-779 LQGLEQRFVERFI
+779 LQGLEQGFVECFLS
-792 AEREAR
+792 ERAAR
-798 GPFASLDDFVSR
+798 GPFVSLDDFVAR
-810 VPFSLE
+810 VPFKLE
-816 QLILLIRGGAFGF
+816 QLVLLIRGGAFGF

-846 QAKKEQPETLFKLE
+846 EGKKEQPETLFQLE
-860 NQHFEFPD
+860 NQYFEFPD
-868 FKTSALQNAYDEIEL
+868 FKTNALQNAYDEMEL
-883 YGFPVSLTWFDLLKT
+883 YGFPVSMTWFDLLKT

-907 QMLHFVGQRYRML
+907 QMLNFVGQRYKML
-920 GKLVTVKNF
+920 GKLVTVKNV
-929 RTCKGEP
+929 RTCKGDP

-945 TGEAFDTVLFPQVL
+945 TGEAFDTVLFPQVF
-959 KAWPFHGDGVYL
+959 KNYPFQGDGVYL
-971 LLGKITEEFG
+971 LLGKVTEEFG
-981 QPSLEVEKMG
+981 QPSLEVEKMA
-991 RLDYNTLE
+991 RLGYKTLQ